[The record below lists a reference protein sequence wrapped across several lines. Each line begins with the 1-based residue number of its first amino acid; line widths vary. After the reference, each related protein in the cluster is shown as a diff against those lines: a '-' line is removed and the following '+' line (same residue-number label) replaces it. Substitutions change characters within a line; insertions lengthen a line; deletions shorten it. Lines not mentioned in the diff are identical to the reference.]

1 MRDKNTLQ
9 KNNKKNIQEI
19 SAVASLA
26 LSWILH

>member
-1 MRDKNTLQ
+1 MFMRDKNTLQ

-26 LSWILH
+26 LS

>member
-1 MRDKNTLQ
+1 MFMRDKNTLQ

-26 LSWILH
+26 FY